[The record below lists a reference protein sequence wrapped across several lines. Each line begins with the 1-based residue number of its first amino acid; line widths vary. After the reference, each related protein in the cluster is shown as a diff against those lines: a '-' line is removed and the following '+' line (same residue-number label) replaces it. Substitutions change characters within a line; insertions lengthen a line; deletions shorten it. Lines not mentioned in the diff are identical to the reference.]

1 MPDGVVRKQAS
12 LNYSPERTPSPAAMK
27 YSHDVAM
34 VKDTEL
40 LVGDALAAALADC
53 HPLEDHTR

>member
-1 MPDGVVRKQAS
+1 
-12 LNYSPERTPSPAAMK
+12 MK

-40 LVGDALAAALADC
+40 LVGGALAAALADC
-53 HPLEDHTR
+53 HPLEHHTR